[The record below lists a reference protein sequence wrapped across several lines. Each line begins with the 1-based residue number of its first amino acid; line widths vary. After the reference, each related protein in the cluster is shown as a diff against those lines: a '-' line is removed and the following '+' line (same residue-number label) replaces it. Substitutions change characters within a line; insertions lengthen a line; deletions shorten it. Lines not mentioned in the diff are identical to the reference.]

1 MANLD
6 AVATADFIIFALS
19 GNEEVGEWGET
30 CIRSLASFG
39 MGEGS
44 VRGVVSVS
52 AALFSYLILLPD

>member
-6 AVATADFIIFALS
+6 AVATADFTIFAIS
-19 GNEEVGEWGET
+19 GNEEVGAWGET
-30 CIRSLASFG
+30 CIRSLASLG

-52 AALFSYLILLPD
+52 VYFNRTKVYRA